1 MKTMRKSLMKSMAC
15 YLVVAIIVVGII
27 PRVYGGFSPSEF
39 VTASQPDRLADLQT
53 IQRTLEMK
61 AVQERLEA
69 WGFSGDEIQTR
80 LERLDDQQIHQL
92 ALQIDE
98 LRVGQDTGSVII
110 VLLIILLV
118 VVLYFWLSGQRV
130 VITR

>member
-1 MKTMRKSLMKSMAC
+1 MRKTLMKSIAC
-15 YLVVAIIVVGII
+15 YLVVAIIVMGII
-27 PRVYGGFSPSEF
+27 PRVYAGFSPSEF
-39 VTASQPDRLADLQT
+39 VTASQPDRSADLKT

-69 WGFSGDEIQTR
+69 WGFSEDEIQAR
-80 LERLDDQQIHQL
+80 LDRLDDQQIHQL

-98 LRVGQDTGSVII
+98 LRVGQDSSGVII

-130 VITR
+130 VITK